1 MRASAGRKGHAS
13 LWASVHDPTERTTLY
28 RMDEQHGHMG
38 QQRCDELGG
47 ESLASG
53 AVEEVVSQVDEDH
66 LSKEGR

>member
-1 MRASAGRKGHAS
+1 
-13 LWASVHDPTERTTLY
+13 
-28 RMDEQHGHMG
+28 MDEQHGHMG